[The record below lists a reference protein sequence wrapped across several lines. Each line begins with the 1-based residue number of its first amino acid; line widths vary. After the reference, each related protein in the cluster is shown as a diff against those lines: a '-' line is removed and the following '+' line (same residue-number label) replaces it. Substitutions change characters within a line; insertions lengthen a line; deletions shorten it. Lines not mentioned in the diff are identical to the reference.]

1 MNATKGLR
9 ARSRGGFTLIE
20 LLVVI
25 AIIAILVAILLPAV
39 QQAREA
45 ARRSQCK
52 NNLKQLGLAMF
63 NYEDQFG
70 QFPRLEYGTARGMTG
85 NPAGPNSLVGNM
97 TDTNPRNNWGR
108 GGGNA
113 HSATTM
119 LLPFME
125 QNAVYEAVAFDWAPY
140 IQTPVDN
147 RSVFRNANIGS
158 LRCPSDLDPSTAN
171 ELSNYSFSSGMS
183 FVQDGGTNRAHG
195 MFHTRVGR
203 KIRDVVDGMSN
214 TVAISEVIVGDA
226 SNGGSTDIQTDVIQ
240 PGGSARA
247 WGSGA
252 LSAIPNEFSTNNLLN
267 LTPAGRQAEIDAFAS
282 ACLTSANPSGT
293 SGTDRGDRIGHQWS
307 RGDGYKT
314 SFNHFL
320 TPNSEFPSCVG
331 NPGARGAIAARSRH
345 AGGVNSLMG
354 DGRVTFTADT
364 IDRTT
369 WQAIGTVKEGEL
381 VSMGQ

>member
-9 ARSRGGFTLIE
+9 ARSRSGFTLIE

-63 NYEDQFG
+63 NYEGQFG
-70 QFPRLEYGTARGMTG
+70 EFPRIEYGTARGMTG

-97 TDTNPRNNWGR
+97 TDTNQRNDWGR

-119 LLPFME
+119 LLPFTE
-125 QNAVYEAVAFDWAPY
+125 QAAVYDAVDLDWAPY

-147 RSVFRNANIGS
+147 RSVFQNANINS
-158 LRCPSDLDPSTAN
+158 LRCPSDLEPSTAN
-171 ELSNYSFSSGMS
+171 ELSNYSFSVGMS
-183 FVQDGGTNRAHG
+183 FVVDSGTNRAHG
-195 MFHTRVGR
+195 MFHPRVGR

-214 TVAISEVIVGDA
+214 TVAISEIVVGDN
-226 SNGGSTDIQTDVIQ
+226 SNGGTTDLQTDVIINQ
-240 PGGSARA
+240 PAGA

-252 LSAIPNEFSTNNLLN
+252 TAAIPSQFSTNNVMDLA
-267 LTPAGRQAEIDAFAS
+267 PAARQSQIDQFAS
-282 ACLTSANPSGT
+282 DCLASANLSGA
-293 SGTDRGDRIGHQWS
+293 SGTDRGDRTGQQWS
-307 RGDGYKT
+307 RGDGHRT

-331 NPGARGAIAARSRH
+331 NPGNRGAIAARSRH

-364 IDRTT
+364 IDRDT
-369 WQAIGTVKEGEL
+369 WQGIGTVKEGEL
-381 VSMGQ
+381 VSIGQ